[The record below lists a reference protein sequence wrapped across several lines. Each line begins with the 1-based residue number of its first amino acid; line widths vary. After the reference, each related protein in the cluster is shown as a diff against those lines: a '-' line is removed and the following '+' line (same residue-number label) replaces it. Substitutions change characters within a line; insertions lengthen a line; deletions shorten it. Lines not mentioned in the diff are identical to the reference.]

1 MLNLQTTASSKNEQS
16 AIQSATQKK
25 NEGGNGDFLG
35 ALLASLGK
43 DTSHTNSNVSN
54 ENKTPQ
60 SAKNTQNTQ
69 STSNTQSTQSTQN
82 SSQNSSQAEF
92 GEQNSQ
98 KISQNSNEE
107 AISQN
112 SSEEVISQNSSEQT
126 ISDATLEAEEGKS
139 ATLSELS
146 ASKGDVSTENMPE
159 QEAINDEGFMQ
170 VLSVLEG
177 IFGGEAPNIAK
188 ISSSLEKLISIE
200 ENLAKL
206 KDVKDLKDLLK
217 IAEKLKLGLEK
228 LSITSEALG
237 ALKSKFPAL
246 DKANFFKPIDISLNQ
261 AALSAKNA
269 KPAQPVLL
277 ASLLGK
283 TAPKSITQVLKEA
296 ELEATKTPKT
306 APKESELKE
315 LLNNDDIKTK
325 APKQSA
331 KEIVENIKAEPKTE
345 PKAEPKP
352 AEPKVSQ
359 KSAATELKDLLK
371 ISEKSTKEPKIA
383 AMLNESKKEQKIEPK
398 IAPSPLPSA
407 PKVAKSEVDELKAFD
422 IQNYLNNIS
431 KKAAS
436 AIETT
441 APSGANTLADM
452 QSEPSGAGTLADMQ
466 SEPSNESRPSFGDAI
481 ENRLSD
487 NNFKDMITALKM
499 QDKIISRDI
508 QQNSVRSFAA
518 QMVEKISEF
527 KPPVT
532 RVNLQLHPAELG
544 EVNITMIARANNLHV
559 NVTSANATMA
569 LFLQNQA
576 EFKANLVN
584 MGFSDIQMSF
594 SDHKEGSNTQQNAN
608 KAKKSYE
615 SDEDGVMIN
624 EFEGSGESTLEIV
637 LPRYI

>member
-25 NEGGNGDFLG
+25 KEGGNGDFLG
-35 ALLASLGK
+35 ALLASLNK
-43 DTSHTNSNVSN
+43 DTSHTDSNVSN
-54 ENKTPQ
+54 ENKIPQ

-69 STSNTQSTQSTQN
+69 STQN
-82 SSQNSSQAEF
+82 SSQNSFQTEF

-98 KISQNSNEE
+98 KISENSS
-107 AISQN
+107 SQN
-112 SSEEVISQNSSEQT
+112 SSQAEFSEQT
-126 ISDATLEAEEGKS
+126 IGDAALEAEEGKS
-139 ATLSELS
+139 VALSELS
-146 ASKGDVSTENMPE
+146 ASKGDVSSENMPE

-200 ENLAKL
+200 ENLAQL

-228 LSITSEALG
+228 LSITNEALG

-246 DKANFFKPIDISLNQ
+246 DKANFFKPIDVSLNQ

-306 APKESELKE
+306 APKESGLKG
-315 LLNNDDIKTK
+315 LLNGDDIKTK

-331 KEIVENIKAEPKTE
+331 NEIVE
-345 PKAEPKP
+345 
-352 AEPKVSQ
+352 KVQNKVEQ
-359 KSAATELKDLLK
+359 KSAATDLKDLLK

-422 IQNYLNNIS
+422 IQNYLNSIS

-441 APSGANTLADM
+441 APSGAN
-452 QSEPSGAGTLADMQ
+452 TLADMQ

-508 QQNSVRSFAA
+508 QQNSVRTFAA

-559 NVTSANATMA
+559 NVTSTNATMA

>member
-16 AIQSATQKK
+16 AIQSAAQKK
-25 NEGGNGDFLG
+25 KEASNGDFLG
-35 ALLASLGK
+35 ALLASLSK
-43 DTSHTNSNVSN
+43 DTSHTSSNVSN
-54 ENKTPQ
+54 ENKTTQ
-60 SAKNTQNTQ
+60 SNTQNTQ
-69 STSNTQSTQSTQN
+69 SNT
-82 SSQNSSQAEF
+82 SQNSSQAEF
-92 GEQNSQ
+92 GKQSSQAINQNS
-98 KISQNSNEE
+98 ISQNSNEE
-107 AISQN
+107 AINQN
-112 SSEEVISQNSSEQT
+112 SSKQA
-126 ISDATLEAEEGKS
+126 ISDRALEAKEGKS
-139 ATLSELS
+139 VAPSELG
-146 ASKGDVSTENMPE
+146 ASKGDVSTENMLE

-188 ISSSLEKLISIE
+188 ISLGLKKLINIE
-200 ENLAKL
+200 ENLAQL

-228 LSITSEALG
+228 LSITKEALG
-237 ALKSKFPAL
+237 TLKSKFPAL
-246 DKANFFKPIDISLNQ
+246 DKAKFFKPIDVSLNE

-269 KPAQPVLL
+269 KPAQPVVL

-296 ELEATKTPKT
+296 ELEAVKTPKT
-306 APKESELKE
+306 APKESGLKG
-315 LLNNDDIKTK
+315 LLNGDDIKTK

-331 KEIVENIKAEPKTE
+331 NEIVEKVQNKVEP
-345 PKAEPKP
+345 
-352 AEPKVSQ
+352 
-359 KSAATELKDLLK
+359 KSAATDLKDFLK
-371 ISEKSTKEPKIA
+371 ISEKSTK
-383 AMLNESKKEQKIEPK
+383 EPK

-407 PKVAKSEVDELKAFD
+407 PKVAKSEVNELKAFD
-422 IQNYLNNIS
+422 IQNYLNSIS

-436 AIETT
+436 ETT
-441 APSGANTLADM
+441 APSGSPADM
-452 QSEPSGAGTLADMQ
+452 QSEPSG
-466 SEPSNESRPSFGDAI
+466 ESQPSFGDAI

-487 NNFKDMITALKM
+487 NNFKDMIIALKM

>member
-25 NEGGNGDFLG
+25 KEGGNGDFLG
-35 ALLASLGK
+35 ALLASLSK
-43 DTSHTNSNVSN
+43 DTSHTSSNVSN

-60 SAKNTQNTQ
+60 SVKNTQN
-69 STSNTQSTQSTQN
+69 TQSTQN
-82 SSQNSSQAEF
+82 SSQNSPQAEF

-98 KISQNSNEE
+98 KISENSS
-107 AISQN
+107 SQN
-112 SSEEVISQNSSEQT
+112 SSQAEFSEQT

-188 ISSSLEKLISIE
+188 MSSSLEKLISIE
-200 ENLAKL
+200 ENLAQL

-228 LSITSEALG
+228 LSITNEALG
-237 ALKSKFPAL
+237 TLKSKFPAL

-269 KPAQPVLL
+269 KPAQPVVL

-306 APKESELKE
+306 APKESGLKG
-315 LLNNDDIKTK
+315 LLNGDDIKTK

-331 KEIVENIKAEPKTE
+331 NEIVEKAQNKVEQKVEP
-345 PKAEPKP
+345 
-352 AEPKVSQ
+352 
-359 KSAATELKDLLK
+359 KSAATEKDLLK
-371 ISEKSTKEPKIA
+371 ISEKSTK
-383 AMLNESKKEQKIEPK
+383 EPK

-422 IQNYLNNIS
+422 IQNYLNSIS

-436 AIETT
+436 ETT
-441 APSGANTLADM
+441 APSTAGTLANI
-452 QSEPSGAGTLADMQ
+452 QSEPSG
-466 SEPSNESRPSFGDAI
+466 ESHPSFGDAI

-594 SDHKEGSNTQQNAN
+594 SDHKEGSNAQHSGN

>member
-43 DTSHTNSNVSN
+43 DTSHTSSNVSN

-69 STSNTQSTQSTQN
+69 STEN
-82 SSQNSSQAEF
+82 SSQNSFQTEF

-98 KISQNSNEE
+98 KISENSSSQNSNE
-107 AISQN
+107 
-112 SSEEVISQNSSEQT
+112 QT
-126 ISDATLEAEEGKS
+126 IGDAALEAEEGKS

-146 ASKGDVSTENMPE
+146 ASKGDASSENMPE

-237 ALKSKFPAL
+237 TLKSKFPAL
-246 DKANFFKPIDISLNQ
+246 NKANFFKPIDVSLNQ

-306 APKESELKE
+306 APKESGLKG
-315 LLNNDDIKTK
+315 LLNGDDIKTK

-331 KEIVENIKAEPKTE
+331 NEIVE
-345 PKAEPKP
+345 
-352 AEPKVSQ
+352 KVQNKVEQ
-359 KSAATELKDLLK
+359 KSAATDLKDFLK

-383 AMLNESKKEQKIEPK
+383 
-398 IAPSPLPSA
+398 PSPLPSV

-422 IQNYLNNIS
+422 IQNYLNSIS

-441 APSGANTLADM
+441 A
-452 QSEPSGAGTLADMQ
+452 PSGAGTLADMQ

-508 QQNSVRSFAA
+508 QQNSVRTFAA

>member
-25 NEGGNGDFLG
+25 KEGGNGDFLG
-35 ALLASLGK
+35 ALLASLSK
-43 DTSHTNSNVSN
+43 DTSHTSSNVSN

-60 SAKNTQNTQ
+60 STSNTQNTQ
-69 STSNTQSTQSTQN
+69 STQSTENT
-82 SSQNSSQAEF
+82 SQNSPQAEF
-92 GEQNSQ
+92 GEQSSQAINQNS
-98 KISQNSNEE
+98 ISQNSNEE

-112 SSEEVISQNSSEQT
+112 SSEEA
-126 ISDATLEAEEGKS
+126 ISDTTLEEGKS

-146 ASKGDVSTENMPE
+146 ASKGDVSTENVLE

-200 ENLAKL
+200 ENLAQL

-228 LSITSEALG
+228 LSITNEALG
-237 ALKSKFPAL
+237 TLKSKFPAL

-269 KPAQPVLL
+269 KPAQPVVL

-296 ELEATKTPKT
+296 ELEAPKTSKT
-306 APKESELKE
+306 APKESGLKG

-331 KEIVENIKAEPKTE
+331 NEIVEKVQNKVEP
-345 PKAEPKP
+345 
-352 AEPKVSQ
+352 
-359 KSAATELKDLLK
+359 KSAATDLKDLLK
-371 ISEKSTKEPKIA
+371 ISEKSTKEPKIT
-383 AMLNESKKEQKIEPK
+383 
-398 IAPSPLPSA
+398 PSPLPSA

-422 IQNYLNNIS
+422 IQNYLNSIS

-436 AIETT
+436 ETT
-441 APSGANTLADM
+441 APSGSPADM
-452 QSEPSGAGTLADMQ
+452 QPSG
-466 SEPSNESRPSFGDAI
+466 ESHPSFGDAI

>member
-25 NEGGNGDFLG
+25 KEGGNGDFLG
-35 ALLASLGK
+35 ALLASLSK
-43 DTSHTNSNVSN
+43 DTSHTDSNVSN

-69 STSNTQSTQSTQN
+69 STQN
-82 SSQNSSQAEF
+82 SSQNSPQAEF

-98 KISQNSNEE
+98 KISE
-107 AISQN
+107 N
-112 SSEEVISQNSSEQT
+112 SSSQNSSEQT

-139 ATLSELS
+139 VALSELS
-146 ASKGDVSTENMPE
+146 ASKGDASSENMPE

-200 ENLAKL
+200 ENLAQL

-306 APKESELKE
+306 APKESGLKG
-315 LLNNDDIKTK
+315 LLNGDDIKTK

-331 KEIVENIKAEPKTE
+331 NEIVE
-345 PKAEPKP
+345 
-352 AEPKVSQ
+352 KVQNKVEQ
-359 KSAATELKDLLK
+359 KSAATDLKDFLK

-422 IQNYLNNIS
+422 IQNYLNSIS

-441 APSGANTLADM
+441 APSGA
-452 QSEPSGAGTLADMQ
+452 ETLADMQ

-508 QQNSVRSFAA
+508 QQNSVRTFAA

-594 SDHKEGSNTQQNAN
+594 SDHKEGSNAQHNSN

>member
-35 ALLASLGK
+35 ALLASLSK
-43 DTSHTNSNVSN
+43 DTSHTSSNVSN

-60 SAKNTQNTQ
+60 SNSQN
-69 STSNTQSTQSTQN
+69 TQSTQN
-82 SSQNSSQAEF
+82 SSQNSPQAEF
-92 GEQNSQ
+92 GEQSSQ
-98 KISQNSNEE
+98 TIN
-107 AISQN
+107 QN
-112 SSEEVISQNSSEQT
+112 SSSQNSSEQA
-126 ISDATLEAEEGKS
+126 IGDAPLEAEEGKS
-139 ATLSELS
+139 ASLSELS
-146 ASKGDVSTENMPE
+146 ASKGDASSENMPE

-200 ENLAKL
+200 ENLAQL

-228 LSITSEALG
+228 LSITNEALG
-237 ALKSKFPAL
+237 TLKSKFPAL

-306 APKESELKE
+306 SPKESGLKG
-315 LLNNDDIKTK
+315 LLNGDDIKTK

-331 KEIVENIKAEPKTE
+331 NEIVE
-345 PKAEPKP
+345 
-352 AEPKVSQ
+352 KVQNKVEQ
-359 KSAATELKDLLK
+359 KSAATDLKDFLK
-371 ISEKSTKEPKIA
+371 ISEKSIKEPKIA
-383 AMLNESKKEQKIEPK
+383 PN
-398 IAPSPLPSA
+398 PLPSA

-422 IQNYLNNIS
+422 IQNYLNSIS

-441 APSGANTLADM
+441 APSGA
-452 QSEPSGAGTLADMQ
+452 GTLADMQ
-466 SEPSNESRPSFGDAI
+466 EPSGESRPSFGDAI

-508 QQNSVRSFAA
+508 QQNSVRTFAA

-594 SDHKEGSNTQQNAN
+594 SDHKEGSNAQHSSS

>member
-16 AIQSATQKK
+16 AIQSATQNKK
-25 NEGGNGDFLG
+25 EGGNGDFLG

-43 DTSHTNSNVSN
+43 DTSHTSSNVSN
-54 ENKTPQ
+54 ENKIPQ
-60 SAKNTQNTQ
+60 SNSQN
-69 STSNTQSTQSTQN
+69 TQSTQN
-82 SSQNSSQAEF
+82 SSQNLSQTEFGEQSSQTINQNSSSQNSSQAEF
-92 GEQNSQ
+92 
-98 KISQNSNEE
+98 
-107 AISQN
+107 
-112 SSEEVISQNSSEQT
+112 SEQT
-126 ISDATLEAEEGKS
+126 ISDAALEAEEGKS
-139 ATLSELS
+139 VALSELS
-146 ASKGDVSTENMPE
+146 ASKGDASSENISE

-200 ENLAKL
+200 ENLAQL

-228 LSITSEALG
+228 LSITNEALG
-237 ALKSKFPAL
+237 TLKSKFPAL

-306 APKESELKE
+306 APKESGLKG
-315 LLNNDDIKTK
+315 LLNGDDIKTK

-331 KEIVENIKAEPKTE
+331 NEIVE
-345 PKAEPKP
+345 
-352 AEPKVSQ
+352 KVQNKVEQ
-359 KSAATELKDLLK
+359 KSAATDLKDFLK

-383 AMLNESKKEQKIEPK
+383 AMLNESKKEQKIEPN

-452 QSEPSGAGTLADMQ
+452 QSEPS
-466 SEPSNESRPSFGDAI
+466 NESRPSFGDAI

-508 QQNSVRSFAA
+508 QQNSVRTFAA

-594 SDHKEGSNTQQNAN
+594 SDHKEGSNAQHNSS

>member
-25 NEGGNGDFLG
+25 HEGGNGDFLG
-35 ALLASLGK
+35 ALLASLSK
-43 DTSHTNSNVSN
+43 DTSHTDSNVSN
-54 ENKTPQ
+54 ENKIPQ

-69 STSNTQSTQSTQN
+69 NTQSTQN
-82 SSQNSSQAEF
+82 SSQNLPQTEF
-92 GEQNSQ
+92 GEQSSQ
-98 KISQNSNEE
+98 KISE
-107 AISQN
+107 N
-112 SSEEVISQNSSEQT
+112 SSSQNSSEQT
-126 ISDATLEAEEGKS
+126 ISDAAIEAEEGKS

-146 ASKGDVSTENMPE
+146 ASKGDVSTENVPE

-228 LSITSEALG
+228 LSITNEALG

-306 APKESELKE
+306 APKESGLKG
-315 LLNNDDIKTK
+315 LLNGDDIKTK

-331 KEIVENIKAEPKTE
+331 NEIVEKVQNKVEP
-345 PKAEPKP
+345 
-352 AEPKVSQ
+352 
-359 KSAATELKDLLK
+359 KSAATDLKDFLN
-371 ISEKSTKEPKIA
+371 ISEKSTK
-383 AMLNESKKEQKIEPK
+383 EPK

-422 IQNYLNNIS
+422 IQNYLNSIS

-441 APSGANTLADM
+441 APSG
-452 QSEPSGAGTLADMQ
+452 GGTLADMQ
-466 SEPSNESRPSFGDAI
+466 SESSGESRPSFGDAI

-508 QQNSVRSFAA
+508 QQNSVRTFAA

-559 NVTSANATMA
+559 NVTSVNATMA

>member
-43 DTSHTNSNVSN
+43 DTSHTSSNVSN

-60 SAKNTQNTQ
+60 SNTQN
-69 STSNTQSTQSTQN
+69 TQSTQN
-82 SSQNSSQAEF
+82 SSQNSFQTEF

-98 KISQNSNEE
+98 KISE
-107 AISQN
+107 N
-112 SSEEVISQNSSEQT
+112 SSSQNSSEQT
-126 ISDATLEAEEGKS
+126 ISDAALEAEEGKS
-139 ATLSELS
+139 ASLSELS
-146 ASKGDVSTENMPE
+146 ASKGDASSENMPE

-228 LSITSEALG
+228 LSITNEALG
-237 ALKSKFPAL
+237 TLKSKFPAL

-296 ELEATKTPKT
+296 ELEAVKTPKT
-306 APKESELKE
+306 APKESGLKG
-315 LLNNDDIKTK
+315 LLNGDDIKTK

-331 KEIVENIKAEPKTE
+331 NEIVEKVQNKVEP
-345 PKAEPKP
+345 
-352 AEPKVSQ
+352 
-359 KSAATELKDLLK
+359 KSAATDLKDLLK

-383 AMLNESKKEQKIEPK
+383 AMLNESKKEQKKEPK

-422 IQNYLNNIS
+422 IQNYLNSIS

-441 APSGANTLADM
+441 APSGAN
-452 QSEPSGAGTLADMQ
+452 TLADMQ

-508 QQNSVRSFAA
+508 QQNSVRTFAA

-594 SDHKEGSNTQQNAN
+594 SDHKEGSNAQQNAS

>member
-43 DTSHTNSNVSN
+43 DTSHTSSNVSN

-60 SAKNTQNTQ
+60 SNSQN
-69 STSNTQSTQSTQN
+69 TQSTQN
-82 SSQNSSQAEF
+82 SSQNSFQTEF

-98 KISQNSNEE
+98 AINQNSS
-107 AISQN
+107 SQN
-112 SSEEVISQNSSEQT
+112 SSQAEFSEQT
-126 ISDATLEAEEGKS
+126 IGDAALEAEEGKS
-139 ATLSELS
+139 VSLNELS
-146 ASKGDVSTENMPE
+146 ASKGDASSENISE

-228 LSITSEALG
+228 LSITNEALG
-237 ALKSKFPAL
+237 TLKSKFPAL
-246 DKANFFKPIDISLNQ
+246 DKANFFKPIDVSLNQ

-306 APKESELKE
+306 TPKESGLKG
-315 LLNNDDIKTK
+315 LLNGDDIKTK

-331 KEIVENIKAEPKTE
+331 NEIVE
-345 PKAEPKP
+345 
-352 AEPKVSQ
+352 KVQNVEQ
-359 KSAATELKDLLK
+359 KSAATDLKDFLK
-371 ISEKSTKEPKIA
+371 ISEKSTK
-383 AMLNESKKEQKIEPK
+383 EPK

-422 IQNYLNNIS
+422 IQNYLNSIS

-441 APSGANTLADM
+441 A
-452 QSEPSGAGTLADMQ
+452 PSGAGTLADMQ

-487 NNFKDMITALKM
+487 NNFKDMIAALKM

-508 QQNSVRSFAA
+508 QQNSVRTFAA

>member
-35 ALLASLGK
+35 ALLASLSK
-43 DTSHTNSNVSN
+43 DTSHTDSNVSN
-54 ENKTPQ
+54 ENKIPQ

-69 STSNTQSTQSTQN
+69 NTQSTQN
-82 SSQNSSQAEF
+82 SSQNLPQTEF
-92 GEQNSQ
+92 GEQSSQ
-98 KISQNSNEE
+98 KISE
-107 AISQN
+107 N
-112 SSEEVISQNSSEQT
+112 SSSQNSSEQT
-126 ISDATLEAEEGKS
+126 ISDAAIEAEEGKS

-146 ASKGDVSTENMPE
+146 ASKGDVSTENVPE

-228 LSITSEALG
+228 LSITNEALG

-306 APKESELKE
+306 APKESGLKG
-315 LLNNDDIKTK
+315 LLNGDDIKTK

-331 KEIVENIKAEPKTE
+331 NEIVEKVQNKVEP
-345 PKAEPKP
+345 
-352 AEPKVSQ
+352 
-359 KSAATELKDLLK
+359 KSAATDLKDFLN
-371 ISEKSTKEPKIA
+371 ISEKSTK
-383 AMLNESKKEQKIEPK
+383 EPK

-422 IQNYLNNIS
+422 IQNYLNSIS

-441 APSGANTLADM
+441 APSG
-452 QSEPSGAGTLADMQ
+452 GGTLADMQ
-466 SEPSNESRPSFGDAI
+466 SESSGESRPSFGDAI

-508 QQNSVRSFAA
+508 QQNSVRTFAA

-559 NVTSANATMA
+559 NVTSVNATMA

>member
-35 ALLASLGK
+35 ALLASLSK
-43 DTSHTNSNVSN
+43 DTSHTDSNVSN
-54 ENKTPQ
+54 ENKIPQ

-69 STSNTQSTQSTQN
+69 NTQSTQN
-82 SSQNSSQAEF
+82 SSQNSPQTEF
-92 GEQNSQ
+92 GEQSSQ
-98 KISQNSNEE
+98 KISE
-107 AISQN
+107 N
-112 SSEEVISQNSSEQT
+112 SSSQNSSEQT
-126 ISDATLEAEEGKS
+126 INDAALEAEEGKS
-139 ATLSELS
+139 VALSELS
-146 ASKGDVSTENMPE
+146 ASKGDASSENMPE

-306 APKESELKE
+306 APKESGLKG
-315 LLNNDDIKTK
+315 LLNGDDIKTK

-331 KEIVENIKAEPKTE
+331 NEIVE
-345 PKAEPKP
+345 
-352 AEPKVSQ
+352 KVQNKVEQ
-359 KSAATELKDLLK
+359 KSAATEKDFLK
-371 ISEKSTKEPKIA
+371 ISEKSTK
-383 AMLNESKKEQKIEPK
+383 EPK

-422 IQNYLNNIS
+422 IQNYLNSIS

-441 APSGANTLADM
+441 A
-452 QSEPSGAGTLADMQ
+452 PSGAGTLADMQ

-508 QQNSVRSFAA
+508 QQNSVRTFAA

-594 SDHKEGSNTQQNAN
+594 SDHKEGSNTQHNSN

>member
-25 NEGGNGDFLG
+25 NGDGSGDFLSE
-35 ALLASLGK
+35 LLSSLSK
-43 DTSHTNSNVSN
+43 DSSNVSN
-54 ENKTPQ
+54 EHKAPQ
-60 SAKNTQNTQ
+60 SNTQN
-69 STSNTQSTQSTQN
+69 TQSTQN
-82 SSQNSSQAEF
+82 SSQNSPQAEF
-92 GEQNSQ
+92 SEQNSQ
-98 KISQNSNEE
+98 KISQNSSEQNSSEQ

-112 SSEEVISQNSSEQT
+112 SSEQAINQNSISQNSSEQK
-126 ISDATLEAEEGKS
+126 ISDAAQEAEENKS

-146 ASKGDVSTENMPE
+146 ASKGDASSENMPE

-228 LSITSEALG
+228 LSITNEALG

-246 DKANFFKPIDISLNQ
+246 DKANFFKPIDVSLNQ

-306 APKESELKE
+306 APKESGLKG
-315 LLNNDDIKTK
+315 LLNGDDIKTK

-331 KEIVENIKAEPKTE
+331 NEIVEKVQNKVEP
-345 PKAEPKP
+345 
-352 AEPKVSQ
+352 
-359 KSAATELKDLLK
+359 KSAATDLKDFLK
-371 ISEKSTKEPKIA
+371 ISEKSTK
-383 AMLNESKKEQKIEPK
+383 EPK

-422 IQNYLNNIS
+422 IQNYLNSIS

-441 APSGANTLADM
+441 A
-452 QSEPSGAGTLADMQ
+452 PSGAGTLADMQ

-508 QQNSVRSFAA
+508 QQNSVRTFAA

-594 SDHKEGSNTQQNAN
+594 SDHKEGSNAQQNAN

>member
-43 DTSHTNSNVSN
+43 DTSHTSSNVSN

-69 STSNTQSTQSTQN
+69 STQN
-82 SSQNSSQAEF
+82 SSQNSFQTEF

-98 KISQNSNEE
+98 KISENSS
-107 AISQN
+107 SQN
-112 SSEEVISQNSSEQT
+112 SSEEA

-139 ATLSELS
+139 VALSELS
-146 ASKGDVSTENMPE
+146 ANKGDASSENVLE

-228 LSITSEALG
+228 LSITNEALG
-237 ALKSKFPAL
+237 TLKSKFPAL
-246 DKANFFKPIDISLNQ
+246 DKANFFKPIDVSLNQ

-306 APKESELKE
+306 APKESGLKG
-315 LLNNDDIKTK
+315 LLNGDDIKTK

-331 KEIVENIKAEPKTE
+331 NEIVEKVQNKVEP
-345 PKAEPKP
+345 
-352 AEPKVSQ
+352 
-359 KSAATELKDLLK
+359 KSAATDLKDFLK
-371 ISEKSTKEPKIA
+371 ISEKSTK
-383 AMLNESKKEQKIEPK
+383 EPK

-422 IQNYLNNIS
+422 IQNYLNSIS

-441 APSGANTLADM
+441 APSGAN
-452 QSEPSGAGTLADMQ
+452 TLADMQ

-594 SDHKEGSNTQQNAN
+594 SDHKEGSNAQQNAS

>member
-35 ALLASLGK
+35 ALLASLSK
-43 DTSHTNSNVSN
+43 DTSHTDSNVSN
-54 ENKTPQ
+54 ENKIPQ

-69 STSNTQSTQSTQN
+69 NTQSTQN
-82 SSQNSSQAEF
+82 SSQNLPQTEF
-92 GEQNSQ
+92 GEQSSQ
-98 KISQNSNEE
+98 KISE
-107 AISQN
+107 N
-112 SSEEVISQNSSEQT
+112 SSSQNSSEQT
-126 ISDATLEAEEGKS
+126 ISDAAIEAEEGKS

-146 ASKGDVSTENMPE
+146 ASKGDVSTENVPE

-228 LSITSEALG
+228 LSITNEALG
-237 ALKSKFPAL
+237 TLKSKFPAL

-306 APKESELKE
+306 APKESGLKG
-315 LLNNDDIKTK
+315 LLNGDDIKTK

-331 KEIVENIKAEPKTE
+331 NEIVE
-345 PKAEPKP
+345 
-352 AEPKVSQ
+352 KVQNKVEQ
-359 KSAATELKDLLK
+359 KSAATDLKDFLN
-371 ISEKSTKEPKIA
+371 ISEKSTK
-383 AMLNESKKEQKIEPK
+383 EPK

-422 IQNYLNNIS
+422 IQNYLNSIS

-441 APSGANTLADM
+441 APSGA
-452 QSEPSGAGTLADMQ
+452 ETLADMQ

-508 QQNSVRSFAA
+508 QQNSVRTFAA

-624 EFEGSGESTLEIV
+624 EFEGSGESTLEII

>member
-35 ALLASLGK
+35 ALLASLSK
-43 DTSHTNSNVSN
+43 DTSHTSSNVSN
-54 ENKTPQ
+54 ENKIPQ

-69 STSNTQSTQSTQN
+69 STQNSSQNSFQTEFGEQSSQKISEN
-82 SSQNSSQAEF
+82 SSSQNSSQAEF
-92 GEQNSQ
+92 
-98 KISQNSNEE
+98 
-107 AISQN
+107 
-112 SSEEVISQNSSEQT
+112 SEQT
-126 ISDATLEAEEGKS
+126 ISDAALEAEEGKS
-139 ATLSELS
+139 VALSELS
-146 ASKGDVSTENMPE
+146 ASKGDASTENVPE

-200 ENLAKL
+200 ENLAQL

-228 LSITSEALG
+228 LSITNEALG
-237 ALKSKFPAL
+237 TLKSKFPAL

-296 ELEATKTPKT
+296 ELEAVKTPKT
-306 APKESELKE
+306 APKESGLKG
-315 LLNNDDIKTK
+315 LLNGDDIKTK

-331 KEIVENIKAEPKTE
+331 NEIVE
-345 PKAEPKP
+345 
-352 AEPKVSQ
+352 KVQNKVEQ
-359 KSAATELKDLLK
+359 KSAATDQKDFLN
-371 ISEKSTKEPKIA
+371 ISEKSTK
-383 AMLNESKKEQKIEPK
+383 EPK

-422 IQNYLNNIS
+422 IQNYLNSIS

-441 APSGANTLADM
+441 APSGANTI
-452 QSEPSGAGTLADMQ
+452 ADMQ

-508 QQNSVRSFAA
+508 QQNSVRTFAA

-594 SDHKEGSNTQQNAN
+594 SDHKEGSNAQHNSN

>member
-43 DTSHTNSNVSN
+43 DTSHTDSNVSN
-54 ENKTPQ
+54 ENKIPQ
-60 SAKNTQNTQ
+60 SAKNTQ
-69 STSNTQSTQSTQN
+69 NTQSTQSTQN
-82 SSQNSSQAEF
+82 SSQNSPQAEF

-98 KISQNSNEE
+98 KISENSS
-107 AISQN
+107 SQN
-112 SSEEVISQNSSEQT
+112 SSQAEFSEQT
-126 ISDATLEAEEGKS
+126 ISDAVLEAEEGKS
-139 ATLSELS
+139 ASLSELS
-146 ASKGDVSTENMPE
+146 ASKGDASSENMPE

-200 ENLAKL
+200 ENLAQL

-228 LSITSEALG
+228 LSITNEALG

-246 DKANFFKPIDISLNQ
+246 DKANFFKPIDVSLNQ

-296 ELEATKTPKT
+296 ELEAVKTPKT
-306 APKESELKE
+306 APKESGLKG
-315 LLNNDDIKTK
+315 LLNGDDIKTK
-325 APKQSA
+325 TPKQSA
-331 KEIVENIKAEPKTE
+331 NEIVE
-345 PKAEPKP
+345 
-352 AEPKVSQ
+352 KVQNKVEQ
-359 KSAATELKDLLK
+359 KSAATDLKDFLK

-398 IAPSPLPSA
+398 IAPSPLPNA

-422 IQNYLNNIS
+422 IQNYLNSIS

-452 QSEPSGAGTLADMQ
+452 QSEPSG
-466 SEPSNESRPSFGDAI
+466 ESRPSFGDAI

-508 QQNSVRSFAA
+508 QQNSVRTFAA

-594 SDHKEGSNTQQNAN
+594 SDHKEGSNAQHNSN

>member
-25 NEGGNGDFLG
+25 NKGGNGDFLG
-35 ALLASLGK
+35 ALLASLSK
-43 DTSHTNSNVSN
+43 DTSHTSSNVSN
-54 ENKTPQ
+54 ENKAPQ
-60 SAKNTQNTQ
+60 STSNTQNTQ
-69 STSNTQSTQSTQN
+69 STENTQSTQSTQN
-82 SSQNSSQAEF
+82 TSQNSPQAELGEQSSQAI
-92 GEQNSQ
+92 N
-98 KISQNSNEE
+98 
-107 AISQN
+107 QN
-112 SSEEVISQNSSEQT
+112 SSSQNSSEQA
-126 ISDATLEAEEGKS
+126 ISDATLEEGKS
-139 ATLSELS
+139 VALSELN
-146 ASKGDVSTENMPE
+146 ASKGDVSTENMLE

-228 LSITSEALG
+228 LSITNEALG

-269 KPAQPVLL
+269 KPAQPVVL

-296 ELEATKTPKT
+296 ELEAPKTSKT
-306 APKESELKE
+306 APKESGLKG
-315 LLNNDDIKTK
+315 LLNGDDIKTK

-331 KEIVENIKAEPKTE
+331 NEIVEKAQNKV
-345 PKAEPKP
+345 
-352 AEPKVSQ
+352 EPKVEP
-359 KSAATELKDLLK
+359 KSAATEKDLLK

-422 IQNYLNNIS
+422 IQNYLNSIS

-452 QSEPSGAGTLADMQ
+452 QSEPSG
-466 SEPSNESRPSFGDAI
+466 ESRPSFGDAI

-508 QQNSVRSFAA
+508 QQNSVRTFAA

>member
-25 NEGGNGDFLG
+25 KEGGNGDFLG
-35 ALLASLGK
+35 ALLASLSK
-43 DTSHTNSNVSN
+43 DTSHTSSNVSN
-54 ENKTPQ
+54 ENKAPQ

-69 STSNTQSTQSTQN
+69 STQN
-82 SSQNSSQAEF
+82 SSQNSFQTEF

-98 KISQNSNEE
+98 KISENSSN
-107 AISQN
+107 QN
-112 SSEEVISQNSSEQT
+112 SSQAEFSEQAT
-126 ISDATLEAEEGKS
+126 SDAALEAEEGKS
-139 ATLSELS
+139 ASLSELS
-146 ASKGDVSTENMPE
+146 ASKGDASSENMPE

-228 LSITSEALG
+228 LSITNEALG

-306 APKESELKE
+306 APKESGLKG
-315 LLNNDDIKTK
+315 LLNGDDIKTK

-331 KEIVENIKAEPKTE
+331 NEIVE
-345 PKAEPKP
+345 
-352 AEPKVSQ
+352 KVQNKVEQ
-359 KSAATELKDLLK
+359 KSAATDLKDFLK
-371 ISEKSTKEPKIA
+371 ISEKSTK
-383 AMLNESKKEQKIEPK
+383 EPK

-422 IQNYLNNIS
+422 IQNYLNSIS

-452 QSEPSGAGTLADMQ
+452 QSEPSG
-466 SEPSNESRPSFGDAI
+466 ESRPSFGDAI

-508 QQNSVRSFAA
+508 QQNSVRTFAA

-594 SDHKEGSNTQQNAN
+594 SDHKEGSNTQHNSN

>member
-25 NEGGNGDFLG
+25 KEGGNGDFLG
-35 ALLASLGK
+35 ALLASLSK
-43 DTSHTNSNVSN
+43 DTSHTSSNVSN

-60 SAKNTQNTQ
+60 SNSQN
-69 STSNTQSTQSTQN
+69 TQSTQN
-82 SSQNSSQAEF
+82 SSQNSPQTEFGEQSSQKISENSSSQNSSQAEF
-92 GEQNSQ
+92 
-98 KISQNSNEE
+98 
-107 AISQN
+107 
-112 SSEEVISQNSSEQT
+112 SEQT
-126 ISDATLEAEEGKS
+126 IGDAALEAEEGKS
-139 ATLSELS
+139 ASLSELS
-146 ASKGDVSTENMPE
+146 ASKGDASSENMPE

-200 ENLAKL
+200 ENLAQL

-269 KPAQPVLL
+269 KPAQPVVL

-306 APKESELKE
+306 APKESGLKG
-315 LLNNDDIKTK
+315 LLNGDDIKTK

-331 KEIVENIKAEPKTE
+331 NEIVEKVQNKVEP
-345 PKAEPKP
+345 
-352 AEPKVSQ
+352 
-359 KSAATELKDLLK
+359 KSAATEKDLLK
-371 ISEKSTKEPKIA
+371 ISEKSTK
-383 AMLNESKKEQKIEPK
+383 EPK

-422 IQNYLNNIS
+422 IQNYLNSIS

-436 AIETT
+436 ETT
-441 APSGANTLADM
+441 APST
-452 QSEPSGAGTLADMQ
+452 AGTLADIQ
-466 SEPSNESRPSFGDAI
+466 PSGESHPSFGDAI

-594 SDHKEGSNTQQNAN
+594 SDHKEGSNAQHNSN

-624 EFEGSGESTLEIV
+624 EFEGSSESTLEIV

>member
-25 NEGGNGDFLG
+25 KEGGNGDFLG
-35 ALLASLGK
+35 ALLASLSK
-43 DTSHTNSNVSN
+43 DTSHTSSNVSN

-60 SAKNTQNTQ
+60 STGNTQNTQ
-69 STSNTQSTQSTQN
+69 SNT
-82 SSQNSSQAEF
+82 SQNSPQAEF
-92 GEQNSQ
+92 GEQSSQ
-98 KISQNSNEE
+98 TISQNSNEE

-112 SSEEVISQNSSEQT
+112 SSEQAINQNSSEEA
-126 ISDATLEAEEGKS
+126 ISDTTLEEGKS
-139 ATLSELS
+139 TTLSELS
-146 ASKGDVSTENMPE
+146 ASKGDVSTENIPK

-200 ENLAKL
+200 ENLAQL

-237 ALKSKFPAL
+237 TLKSKFPAL

-269 KPAQPVLL
+269 KPAQPVVL

-296 ELEATKTPKT
+296 ELEAPKTPKT
-306 APKESELKE
+306 APKESGLKG
-315 LLNNDDIKTK
+315 LLNGDDIKTK

-331 KEIVENIKAEPKTE
+331 NEIVEKVQNKVEP
-345 PKAEPKP
+345 
-352 AEPKVSQ
+352 
-359 KSAATELKDLLK
+359 KSAAAEKDLLK

-383 AMLNESKKEQKIEPK
+383 PS
-398 IAPSPLPSA
+398 APPSA
-407 PKVAKSEVDELKAFD
+407 PKLAKSEVDELKAFD
-422 IQNYLNNIS
+422 IQNYLNSIS

-436 AIETT
+436 ETT
-441 APSGANTLADM
+441 APSGSLADM
-452 QSEPSGAGTLADMQ
+452 QPSA
-466 SEPSNESRPSFGDAI
+466 ESHPSFGDAI

>member
-16 AIQSATQKK
+16 AIQSATQNKK
-25 NEGGNGDFLG
+25 EGGNGDFLG
-35 ALLASLGK
+35 ALLASLSK
-43 DTSHTNSNVSN
+43 DTSHTSSNVSN

-69 STSNTQSTQSTQN
+69 STQN
-82 SSQNSSQAEF
+82 SSQNSFQTEF
-92 GEQNSQ
+92 GEQSSQ
-98 KISQNSNEE
+98 KISE
-107 AISQN
+107 N
-112 SSEEVISQNSSEQT
+112 SSSQNSSEQA
-126 ISDATLEAEEGKS
+126 IGDAALEAEEGKS
-139 ATLSELS
+139 VALSELS
-146 ASKGDVSTENMPE
+146 ASKGDASSENMPE

-228 LSITSEALG
+228 LSITNEALG

-283 TAPKSITQVLKEA
+283 TAPKSITQVLKQA

-306 APKESELKE
+306 APKESGLKG
-315 LLNNDDIKTK
+315 LLNGDDIKTK

-422 IQNYLNNIS
+422 IQNYLNSIS

-441 APSGANTLADM
+441 APSGAN
-452 QSEPSGAGTLADMQ
+452 TLADMQ

-508 QQNSVRSFAA
+508 QQNSVRTFAA

>member
-1 MLNLQTTASSKNEQS
+1 MLNLQTTASSKNEQN

-25 NEGGNGDFLG
+25 KEGGNGDFLG
-35 ALLASLGK
+35 ALLASLSK
-43 DTSHTNSNVSN
+43 DTSHTSSNVSN
-54 ENKTPQ
+54 ENKAPQ
-60 SAKNTQNTQ
+60 STSNTQNTQ
-69 STSNTQSTQSTQN
+69 STENTQNTQSTENT
-82 SSQNSSQAEF
+82 SQNSFQTEF

-98 KISQNSNEE
+98 EISKQSSQTINQNSSEE

-112 SSEEVISQNSSEQT
+112 SSEEA
-126 ISDATLEAEEGKS
+126 ISDTTLEEGKS
-139 ATLSELS
+139 VALSELS

-200 ENLAKL
+200 ENLAQL

-269 KPAQPVLL
+269 KPAQPVVL

-296 ELEATKTPKT
+296 ELEAPKTSKT
-306 APKESELKE
+306 APKESGLKG
-315 LLNNDDIKTK
+315 LLNGDDIKTK

-331 KEIVENIKAEPKTE
+331 NEIVEKAQN
-345 PKAEPKP
+345 
-352 AEPKVSQ
+352 KVEQ
-359 KSAATELKDLLK
+359 KVELKSAATEKDLLK
-371 ISEKSTKEPKIA
+371 ISEKSTK
-383 AMLNESKKEQKIEPK
+383 EPK

-407 PKVAKSEVDELKAFD
+407 PKVAKSEVNELKAFD
-422 IQNYLNNIS
+422 IQNYLNSIS

-436 AIETT
+436 ETT
-441 APSGANTLADM
+441 APSGSPADM
-452 QSEPSGAGTLADMQ
+452 QPSG
-466 SEPSNESRPSFGDAI
+466 ESHPSFGDAI

-487 NNFKDMITALKM
+487 NNFKDMIAALKM

-615 SDEDGVMIN
+615 SDEDGVIIN

>member
-16 AIQSATQKK
+16 AIQSAAQKK
-25 NEGGNGDFLG
+25 KEAGNGDFLG
-35 ALLASLGK
+35 ALLASLSK
-43 DTSHTNSNVSN
+43 DTSHTSSNVSN

-60 SAKNTQNTQ
+60 SNMQNTQ
-69 STSNTQSTQSTQN
+69 SNT
-82 SSQNSSQAEF
+82 SQNSSQDEF
-92 GEQNSQ
+92 GKQSSQAINQNS
-98 KISQNSNEE
+98 ISQNSNEK

-112 SSEEVISQNSSEQT
+112 SSKQA
-126 ISDATLEAEEGKS
+126 ISDRALEAKEGKS
-139 ATLSELS
+139 VALSELG
-146 ASKGDVSTENMPE
+146 ASKGDVSTENMLE

-188 ISSSLEKLISIE
+188 ISSSLEKLINIE
-200 ENLAKL
+200 ENLAQL
-206 KDVKDLKDLLK
+206 KDVKDLKELLK

-228 LSITSEALG
+228 LSITKEALST
-237 ALKSKFPAL
+237 LKSKFPAL
-246 DKANFFKPIDISLNQ
+246 DKAKFFKPIDVSLNE

-269 KPAQPVLL
+269 KPAQPVVL

-296 ELEATKTPKT
+296 ELEAVKTPKT
-306 APKESELKE
+306 APKESGLKG
-315 LLNNDDIKTK
+315 LLNGDDIKTK

-331 KEIVENIKAEPKTE
+331 NEIVEKVQVEP
-345 PKAEPKP
+345 
-352 AEPKVSQ
+352 
-359 KSAATELKDLLK
+359 KSAATDLKDFLK

-383 AMLNESKKEQKIEPK
+383 PS
-398 IAPSPLPSA
+398 APPSA
-407 PKVAKSEVDELKAFD
+407 PKLAKSEVDELKAFD
-422 IQNYLNNIS
+422 IQNYLNSIS

-436 AIETT
+436 ETT
-441 APSGANTLADM
+441 APRASLADM
-452 QSEPSGAGTLADMQ
+452 QPSA
-466 SEPSNESRPSFGDAI
+466 ESHPSFGDAI

-544 EVNITMIARANNLHV
+544 EVNITMIARANNLHI

-594 SDHKEGSNTQQNAN
+594 SDHKEGSNAQHSGN

>member
-16 AIQSATQKK
+16 AIQNATQKK

-43 DTSHTNSNVSN
+43 DTSHTDSNVSN

-60 SAKNTQNTQ
+60 SNTQN
-69 STSNTQSTQSTQN
+69 TQSTQN
-82 SSQNSSQAEF
+82 SSQNSPQTEF

-98 KISQNSNEE
+98 AINQNSS
-107 AISQN
+107 SQN
-112 SSEEVISQNSSEQT
+112 SSQAEFSEQT
-126 ISDATLEAEEGKS
+126 IGDAALEAEEGKS
-139 ATLSELS
+139 ASLSELS
-146 ASKGDVSTENMPE
+146 ASKGDASSENMPE

-246 DKANFFKPIDISLNQ
+246 DKANFFKPIDVSLNQ

-306 APKESELKE
+306 APKESGLKG
-315 LLNNDDIKTK
+315 LLNGDDIKTK
-325 APKQSA
+325 VPKQSA
-331 KEIVENIKAEPKTE
+331 NEIVE
-345 PKAEPKP
+345 
-352 AEPKVSQ
+352 KVQNKVEQ
-359 KSAATELKDLLK
+359 KSAATDQKDFLK
-371 ISEKSTKEPKIA
+371 ISEKSTK
-383 AMLNESKKEQKIEPK
+383 EPK

-422 IQNYLNNIS
+422 IQNYLNSIS

-452 QSEPSGAGTLADMQ
+452 QSEPS
-466 SEPSNESRPSFGDAI
+466 NESRPSFGDVI

-508 QQNSVRSFAA
+508 QQNSVRTFAA

-594 SDHKEGSNTQQNAN
+594 SDHKEGSNAQHNSS

>member
-35 ALLASLGK
+35 ALLASLSK
-43 DTSHTNSNVSN
+43 DTSHTSSNVSN
-54 ENKTPQ
+54 ENKAPQ
-60 SAKNTQNTQ
+60 STSNTQNTQ
-69 STSNTQSTQSTQN
+69 STENTQSTQSTQN
-82 SSQNSSQAEF
+82 TSQNSPQAEF
-92 GEQNSQ
+92 DKQSSQ
-98 KISQNSNEE
+98 TIN
-107 AISQN
+107 QN
-112 SSEEVISQNSSEQT
+112 SSSQNSSEQT

-139 ATLSELS
+139 ASLSELS
-146 ASKGDVSTENMPE
+146 ASKGDASSENMPE

-200 ENLAKL
+200 ENLAQL

-228 LSITSEALG
+228 LSITNEALG
-237 ALKSKFPAL
+237 TLKSKFPAL

-422 IQNYLNNIS
+422 IQNYLNSIS

-436 AIETT
+436 ETT
-441 APSGANTLADM
+441 APSGSLADI
-452 QSEPSGAGTLADMQ
+452 QPSG
-466 SEPSNESRPSFGDAI
+466 ESQPSFGDAI

-508 QQNSVRSFAA
+508 QQNSVRTFAA

>member
-16 AIQSATQKK
+16 AIQSATQNKK
-25 NEGGNGDFLG
+25 EGGNGDFLG
-35 ALLASLGK
+35 ALLASLSK
-43 DTSHTNSNVSN
+43 DTSHTDSNVSN
-54 ENKTPQ
+54 ENKIPQ
-60 SAKNTQNTQ
+60 STSNTQNTQ
-69 STSNTQSTQSTQN
+69 STENSSQNSPQAELGEQSSQKISEN
-82 SSQNSSQAEF
+82 SSSQNSSQAEF
-92 GEQNSQ
+92 
-98 KISQNSNEE
+98 
-107 AISQN
+107 
-112 SSEEVISQNSSEQT
+112 SEQT
-126 ISDATLEAEEGKS
+126 ISDTAIEAEEGKS
-139 ATLSELS
+139 VALSELS
-146 ASKGDVSTENMPE
+146 ASKGDASTENMPE

-200 ENLAKL
+200 ENLAQL

-228 LSITSEALG
+228 LSITNEALG

-283 TAPKSITQVLKEA
+283 TAPKSITQALKEA

-306 APKESELKE
+306 APKESGLKG
-315 LLNNDDIKTK
+315 LLNGDDIKTK

-331 KEIVENIKAEPKTE
+331 NEIVEKVQNKVEP
-345 PKAEPKP
+345 
-352 AEPKVSQ
+352 
-359 KSAATELKDLLK
+359 KSAATDLKDLLN
-371 ISEKSTKEPKIA
+371 ISEKSTK
-383 AMLNESKKEQKIEPK
+383 EPK

-422 IQNYLNNIS
+422 IQNYLNSII

-441 APSGANTLADM
+441 APSGA
-452 QSEPSGAGTLADMQ
+452 ETLADMQ

-487 NNFKDMITALKM
+487 NNFKYMITALKM

-508 QQNSVRSFAA
+508 QQNSVRTFAA

-594 SDHKEGSNTQQNAN
+594 SDHKEGSNAQQNAS

>member
-43 DTSHTNSNVSN
+43 DTSHTSSNVSN

-60 SAKNTQNTQ
+60 SVKNTQNTQ
-69 STSNTQSTQSTQN
+69 STSNTQSTQN
-82 SSQNSSQAEF
+82 SSQNSPQAEF

-98 KISQNSNEE
+98 KISENSS
-107 AISQN
+107 SQN
-112 SSEEVISQNSSEQT
+112 SSQAEFSEQA
-126 ISDATLEAEEGKS
+126 ISDAALEAEEGKS
-139 ATLSELS
+139 ASLSELS
-146 ASKGDVSTENMPE
+146 ASKGDASSENMPE

-228 LSITSEALG
+228 LSITNEALG

-306 APKESELKE
+306 APKESGLKG
-315 LLNNDDIKTK
+315 LLNGDDIKTK

-331 KEIVENIKAEPKTE
+331 NEIVE
-345 PKAEPKP
+345 
-352 AEPKVSQ
+352 KVQNKVEQ
-359 KSAATELKDLLK
+359 KSAATEKDLLN
-371 ISEKSTKEPKIA
+371 ISEKSTK
-383 AMLNESKKEQKIEPK
+383 EPK

-422 IQNYLNNIS
+422 IQNYLNSIS

-441 APSGANTLADM
+441 APSGA
-452 QSEPSGAGTLADMQ
+452 ETLADMQ

-508 QQNSVRSFAA
+508 QQNSVRTFAA

-594 SDHKEGSNTQQNAN
+594 SDHKEGSNAQQNAS

>member
-16 AIQSATQKK
+16 AIQSAAQKK
-25 NEGGNGDFLG
+25 KEGGNGDFLG
-35 ALLASLGK
+35 ALLASLNK
-43 DTSHTNSNVSN
+43 DTSHTSSNVSN
-54 ENKTPQ
+54 ENKAPQ
-60 SAKNTQNTQ
+60 STSNTQNTQ
-69 STSNTQSTQSTQN
+69 STENT
-82 SSQNSSQAEF
+82 SQNSFQTEF

-98 KISQNSNEE
+98 EINKQSSQTIN
-107 AISQN
+107 
-112 SSEEVISQNSSEQT
+112 QNSSEQA
-126 ISDATLEAEEGKS
+126 ISDTTLEEGKS

-200 ENLAKL
+200 ENLAQL

-228 LSITSEALG
+228 LSITNEALG
-237 ALKSKFPAL
+237 TLKSKFPAL

-269 KPAQPVLL
+269 KPAQPVVL

-296 ELEATKTPKT
+296 ELETPKTSKT
-306 APKESELKE
+306 APKKSELKG
-315 LLNNDDIKTK
+315 LLNGDDIKTK

-331 KEIVENIKAEPKTE
+331 NEIVEKVQNKVEQKVEP
-345 PKAEPKP
+345 
-352 AEPKVSQ
+352 
-359 KSAATELKDLLK
+359 KSAATDLKDLLK
-371 ISEKSTKEPKIA
+371 ISEKSTKEPKIT
-383 AMLNESKKEQKIEPK
+383 
-398 IAPSPLPSA
+398 PSPLPSA

-422 IQNYLNNIS
+422 IQNYLNSIS

-436 AIETT
+436 ETT
-441 APSGANTLADM
+441 APSGSLADM
-452 QSEPSGAGTLADMQ
+452 QPSG
-466 SEPSNESRPSFGDAI
+466 ESHPSFGDAI

>member
-16 AIQSATQKK
+16 AIQSAAQKK
-25 NEGGNGDFLG
+25 KEGGNGDFLG
-35 ALLASLGK
+35 ALLASLNK
-43 DTSHTNSNVSN
+43 DTSHTSSNVSN

-60 SAKNTQNTQ
+60 STSNTQNTQ
-69 STSNTQSTQSTQN
+69 STSNTQNTQSTEN
-82 SSQNSSQAEF
+82 TSQNSFQTEF

-98 KISQNSNEE
+98 EINKQSSQTIN
-107 AISQN
+107 QN
-112 SSEEVISQNSSEQT
+112 SSEEA
-126 ISDATLEAEEGKS
+126 ISDTTLEEGKS

-200 ENLAKL
+200 ENLAQL

-228 LSITSEALG
+228 LSITNEALG
-237 ALKSKFPAL
+237 TLKSKFPAL

-269 KPAQPVLL
+269 KSAQPVVL

-296 ELEATKTPKT
+296 ELETPKTSKT
-306 APKESELKE
+306 APKESGLKG

-331 KEIVENIKAEPKTE
+331 NEIVEKVQNKVEP
-345 PKAEPKP
+345 
-352 AEPKVSQ
+352 
-359 KSAATELKDLLK
+359 KSAATDLKDLLK
-371 ISEKSTKEPKIA
+371 ISEKSTKEPKIT
-383 AMLNESKKEQKIEPK
+383 
-398 IAPSPLPSA
+398 PSPLPSA

-422 IQNYLNNIS
+422 IQNYLNSIS

-436 AIETT
+436 ETT
-441 APSGANTLADM
+441 APSGSPADM
-452 QSEPSGAGTLADMQ
+452 QPSG
-466 SEPSNESRPSFGDAI
+466 ESHPSFGDAI

>member
-25 NEGGNGDFLG
+25 KEGGNGDFLG
-35 ALLASLGK
+35 ALLASLSK
-43 DTSHTNSNVSN
+43 DTSHTSSNVSN
-54 ENKTPQ
+54 EDKTPQ
-60 SAKNTQNTQ
+60 STSNTQNTQ
-69 STSNTQSTQSTQN
+69 STQSTENT
-82 SSQNSSQAEF
+82 SQNSPQAEF

-98 KISQNSNEE
+98 EISKQS
-107 AISQN
+107 SQTIN
-112 SSEEVISQNSSEQT
+112 QNSSEQA
-126 ISDATLEAEEGKS
+126 ISDATLEEGKS
-139 ATLSELS
+139 VALSELS
-146 ASKGDVSTENMPE
+146 ASKGDVSTENVLE

-200 ENLAKL
+200 ENLAQL

-228 LSITSEALG
+228 LSITNEALG
-237 ALKSKFPAL
+237 TLKSKFPAL

-269 KPAQPVLL
+269 KPAQPVVL

-296 ELEATKTPKT
+296 ELEAPKTSKT
-306 APKESELKE
+306 APKESELKG

-331 KEIVENIKAEPKTE
+331 NEIVEKVQNKVEP
-345 PKAEPKP
+345 
-352 AEPKVSQ
+352 
-359 KSAATELKDLLK
+359 KSAATEKDLLK
-371 ISEKSTKEPKIA
+371 ISEKSTK
-383 AMLNESKKEQKIEPK
+383 EPK

-422 IQNYLNNIS
+422 IQNYLNSIS
-431 KKAAS
+431 KKAAL
-436 AIETT
+436 ETT
-441 APSGANTLADM
+441 APSTAGTLANI
-452 QSEPSGAGTLADMQ
+452 QSEPSG
-466 SEPSNESRPSFGDAI
+466 ESHPSFGDAI

>member
-25 NEGGNGDFLG
+25 KEGGNGDFLG
-35 ALLASLGK
+35 ALLASLSK
-43 DTSHTNSNVSN
+43 DTSHTSSNVSN

-60 SAKNTQNTQ
+60 STSNTQNTQ
-69 STSNTQSTQSTQN
+69 STQSTESTENTSQNSPQAEFDKQSSQTINQN
-82 SSQNSSQAEF
+82 SS
-92 GEQNSQ
+92 
-98 KISQNSNEE
+98 
-107 AISQN
+107 
-112 SSEEVISQNSSEQT
+112 SQNSSEQAV
-126 ISDATLEAEEGKS
+126 SDAALKAEEGKS
-139 ATLSELS
+139 VALSELS
-146 ASKGDVSTENMPE
+146 ASKGDVSTENVLE

-200 ENLAKL
+200 ENLAQL

-237 ALKSKFPAL
+237 TLKSKFPAL

-269 KPAQPVLL
+269 KPAQPVVL

-296 ELEATKTPKT
+296 ELETPKTSKT
-306 APKESELKE
+306 APKESGLKG
-315 LLNNDDIKTK
+315 LLNGDDIKTK

-331 KEIVENIKAEPKTE
+331 NEIVEKAQNKVEP
-345 PKAEPKP
+345 
-352 AEPKVSQ
+352 
-359 KSAATELKDLLK
+359 KSAATEKDLLK
-371 ISEKSTKEPKIA
+371 ISEKSTKEPKIT
-383 AMLNESKKEQKIEPK
+383 
-398 IAPSPLPSA
+398 PSPLPSA
-407 PKVAKSEVDELKAFD
+407 PKVTKSEVNELKAFD
-422 IQNYLNNIS
+422 IQNYLNSIS

-436 AIETT
+436 ETT
-441 APSGANTLADM
+441 APSTAETLANI
-452 QSEPSGAGTLADMQ
+452 QSEPSG
-466 SEPSNESRPSFGDAI
+466 ESHPSFGDAI

>member
-35 ALLASLGK
+35 ALLASLNK
-43 DTSHTNSNVSN
+43 DTSHTDSNVSN

-69 STSNTQSTQSTQN
+69 STEN
-82 SSQNSSQAEF
+82 SSQNSPQAEF
-92 GEQNSQ
+92 SEQNSQ
-98 KISQNSNEE
+98 KISQNSSEQNSGEQE
-107 AISQN
+107 ISQN
-112 SSEEVISQNSSEQT
+112 SISQNSSEQKS
-126 ISDATLEAEEGKS
+126 SDAAQEAEEGKS
-139 ATLSELS
+139 ASLSELS
-146 ASKGDVSTENMPE
+146 ASKGDASSENMPE

-200 ENLAKL
+200 ENLAQL

-228 LSITSEALG
+228 LSITNEALG

-296 ELEATKTPKT
+296 ELEAPKTSKT
-306 APKESELKE
+306 APKESGLKG
-315 LLNNDDIKTK
+315 LLNGDDIKTK

-331 KEIVENIKAEPKTE
+331 NEIVEKVQNKV
-345 PKAEPKP
+345 
-352 AEPKVSQ
+352 EPKVEL
-359 KSAATELKDLLK
+359 KSAATEKDLLK

-422 IQNYLNNIS
+422 IQNYLNSIS

-452 QSEPSGAGTLADMQ
+452 QSEPSGANTLADMQ
-466 SEPSNESRPSFGDAI
+466 SEPSGESRPSFGDAI

-508 QQNSVRSFAA
+508 QQNSVRTFAA

>member
-25 NEGGNGDFLG
+25 KEGGNGDFLG
-35 ALLASLGK
+35 ALLASLSK
-43 DTSHTNSNVSN
+43 DTSHTSSNVSN

-60 SAKNTQNTQ
+60 STSNSQNTQ
-69 STSNTQSTQSTQN
+69 STSNTQNTQSAQN
-82 SSQNSSQAEF
+82 SSQNSPQAEF
-92 GEQNSQ
+92 GEQSSQ
-98 KISQNSNEE
+98 KISE
-107 AISQN
+107 N
-112 SSEEVISQNSSEQT
+112 SSSQNSSEQT
-126 ISDATLEAEEGKS
+126 ISDAALEAEEGKS
-139 ATLSELS
+139 VALSELS
-146 ASKGDVSTENMPE
+146 ASKGDASTENMPE

-200 ENLAKL
+200 ENLAQL

-359 KSAATELKDLLK
+359 KSA
-371 ISEKSTKEPKIA
+371 
-383 AMLNESKKEQKIEPK
+383 Q
-398 IAPSPLPSA
+398 
-407 PKVAKSEVDELKAFD
+407 V
-422 IQNYLNNIS
+422 
-431 KKAAS
+431 
-436 AIETT
+436 
-441 APSGANTLADM
+441 
-452 QSEPSGAGTLADMQ
+452 
-466 SEPSNESRPSFGDAI
+466 
-481 ENRLSD
+481 
-487 NNFKDMITALKM
+487 
-499 QDKIISRDI
+499 
-508 QQNSVRSFAA
+508 
-518 QMVEKISEF
+518 
-527 KPPVT
+527 
-532 RVNLQLHPAELG
+532 
-544 EVNITMIARANNLHV
+544 
-559 NVTSANATMA
+559 
-569 LFLQNQA
+569 
-576 EFKANLVN
+576 
-584 MGFSDIQMSF
+584 
-594 SDHKEGSNTQQNAN
+594 
-608 KAKKSYE
+608 
-615 SDEDGVMIN
+615 
-624 EFEGSGESTLEIV
+624 
-637 LPRYI
+637 

>member
-35 ALLASLGK
+35 ALLASLNK
-43 DTSHTNSNVSN
+43 DTSHTSSNVSN

-60 SAKNTQNTQ
+60 S
-69 STSNTQSTQSTQN
+69 TSNTQNTQSTQN
-82 SSQNSSQAEF
+82 SSQNSPQAEF
-92 GEQNSQ
+92 DEQSSQEISKQSRQTINQNS
-98 KISQNSNEE
+98 SEE

-112 SSEEVISQNSSEQT
+112 SSEQT
-126 ISDATLEAEEGKS
+126 IGDAALEAEEGKS
-139 ATLSELS
+139 VALSELS
-146 ASKGDVSTENMPE
+146 ASKGDASTENMPE

-200 ENLAKL
+200 ENLAQL

-228 LSITSEALG
+228 LSITNEALG
-237 ALKSKFPAL
+237 TLKSKFPAL

-296 ELEATKTPKT
+296 ELEAVKTPKT
-306 APKESELKE
+306 APKESGLKG
-315 LLNNDDIKTK
+315 LLNGDDIKTK

-331 KEIVENIKAEPKTE
+331 NEIVE
-345 PKAEPKP
+345 
-352 AEPKVSQ
+352 KVQNKVEQ
-359 KSAATELKDLLK
+359 KSAATDLKDFLK

-383 AMLNESKKEQKIEPK
+383 PN
-398 IAPSPLPSA
+398 PLPSA

-422 IQNYLNNIS
+422 IQNYLNSIS

-441 APSGANTLADM
+441 APSGAN
-452 QSEPSGAGTLADMQ
+452 TLADMQ

-508 QQNSVRSFAA
+508 QQNSVRTFAA

-594 SDHKEGSNTQQNAN
+594 SDHKEGSNTQHSSS